1 VTDLCGR
8 PANEAV
14 RSPSSAVR
22 GDWRQRADLITRGA
36 AGKLRQ
42 PGRPASC
49 ASTLARASAYAGAD
63 IARRLTR
70 AFLRWAMHNK
80 LLARV
85 TIQRKDIRNPT
96 PLSQRH
102 RFVLIRQL
110 LTDEDIPM

>member
-1 VTDLCGR
+1 VDV
-8 PANEAV
+8 AV
-14 RSPSSAVR
+14 
-22 GDWRQRADLITRGA
+22 GGA
-36 AGKLRQ
+36 QA
-42 PGRPASC
+42 AEVN
-49 ASTLARASAYAGAD
+49 AWYAGAD

-85 TIQRKDIRNPT
+85 TIQHKDIRNPT